1 MDLNSLF
8 DWLNNWFVDDNSD
21 YAITVSDSDGM
32 TFDEDTKTIT
42 ADFEDSDLLAEMY
55 VRITGTMLND
65 GAYKLVTVTDTAIT
79 VEQELIDESAVT
91 TGQVDYMAVPRGVRS
106 VIGSIEGA
114 TSEDNVSA
122 ETQGSRSITY
132 SGTGGSSI
140 FAQYGSVLYQYRSL

>member
-8 DWLNNWFVDDNSD
+8 DWLNNWFVDDGSD
-21 YAITVSDSDGM
+21 YAISITDTDGM
-32 TFDEDTKTIT
+32 TFAEDTKTIT
-42 ADFEDSDLLAEMY
+42 ADFSDSDLLAEMY
-55 VRITGTMLND
+55 VRVTGTLLNN
-65 GAYKLVTVTDTAIT
+65 GAYKLTAVTDTVIT
-79 VEQELIDESAVT
+79 VEQELLDESACT
-91 TGQVDYMAVPRGVRS
+91 TAQVDYMAVPRGVRS

-114 TSEDNVSA
+114 TSQDNVSA

>member
-1 MDLNSLF
+1 MDLSSLF

-140 FAQYGSVLYQYRSL
+140 FAQYGSVLYQYRNL